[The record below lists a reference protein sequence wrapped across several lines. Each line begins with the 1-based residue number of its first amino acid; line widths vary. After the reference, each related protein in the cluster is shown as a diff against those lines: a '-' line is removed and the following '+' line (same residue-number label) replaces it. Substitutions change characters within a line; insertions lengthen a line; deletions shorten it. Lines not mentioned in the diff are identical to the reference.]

1 MDFGS
6 SYVYA
11 PKQSG
16 VQEFEHIPE
25 SRYNHIVTGYASS
38 AAGTDY
44 HDDGEVCRVACISMD
59 NITAVLKRYFASL
72 YAVQTT

>member
-38 AAGTDY
+38 ATGTDY
-44 HDDGEVCRVACISMD
+44 HDDGEVCRYMHI
-59 NITAVLKRYFASL
+59 YG
-72 YAVQTT
+72 